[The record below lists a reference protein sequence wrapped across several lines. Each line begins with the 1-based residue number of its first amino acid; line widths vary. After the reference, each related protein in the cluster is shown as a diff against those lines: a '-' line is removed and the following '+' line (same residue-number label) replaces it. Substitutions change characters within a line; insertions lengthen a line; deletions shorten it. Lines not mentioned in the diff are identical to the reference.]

1 MQNLEL
7 LRYKEQSPYEKSG
20 ALTREQY
27 LFNETRVVGELYL
40 QGMSDEEIIKKVY
53 NENLFRYPTEK
64 MLRNIARVCLKRINA
79 LEDER
84 LIKALVEMPGSI
96 AKQVCLYAMMKQNR
110 LVNDFML
117 KVIGHKFIERDYGFS
132 KLVVSSFLI
141 DLQEQDPWVAS
152 WSPSTIN
159 KIRQVIVKTLV
170 DNEYL
175 DDSKSR
181 QINTITINSVLEEVL
196 REKDKAAL
204 AAFNCLY

>member
-1 MQNLEL
+1 MQNPEL

-20 ALTREQY
+20 SLTREQY
-27 LFNETRVVGELYL
+27 LFNETRLVGELYL
-40 QGMSDEEIIKKVY
+40 QGMTDEEIIEKVY

-64 MLRNIARVCLKRINA
+64 MLRNIARVCLKRIHA
-79 LEDER
+79 LEDDR

-110 LVNDFML
+110 LIYDFML
-117 KVIGHKFIERDYGFS
+117 KVIGHKFIERDYGFR

-175 DDSKSR
+175 DDNKSR
-181 QINTITINSVLEEVL
+181 QLNTITINSVLEEVL
-196 REKDKAAL
+196 REKDGAAL

>member
-7 LRYKEQSPYEKSG
+7 LRYKEQSHYEKSG

-40 QGMSDEEIIKKVY
+40 HGMSDEETIEKVY

-84 LIKALVEMPGSI
+84 LIKALVEKPGSI

-175 DDSKSR
+175 DDNKSR
-181 QINTITINSVLEEVL
+181 QLSTITINSVLEEVL

>member
-20 ALTREQY
+20 SLTREQY

-40 QGMSDEEIIKKVY
+40 QGMTDEEIIEKVY
-53 NENLFRYPTEK
+53 NENMFRYPTEK
-64 MLRNIARVCLKRINA
+64 MLRNIARVCLKRIHA
-79 LEDER
+79 LEDDR

-110 LVNDFML
+110 LINDFML

-175 DDSKSR
+175 DDNKSR
-181 QINTITINSVLEEVL
+181 QLNTITINSVLEEVL
-196 REKDKAAL
+196 RDKDKAAL

>member
-1 MQNLEL
+1 MQNPEL

-20 ALTREQY
+20 SLTREQY

-40 QGMSDEEIIKKVY
+40 QGMSDEEIIEKVY

-64 MLRNIARVCLKRINA
+64 MLRNIARVCLKRIHA

-110 LVNDFML
+110 LINDFMF

-175 DDSKSR
+175 DDNKSR
-181 QINTITINSVLEEVL
+181 QLNTITINSVLEGVL

>member
-1 MQNLEL
+1 
-7 LRYKEQSPYEKSG
+7 
-20 ALTREQY
+20 
-27 LFNETRVVGELYL
+27 
-40 QGMSDEEIIKKVY
+40 
-53 NENLFRYPTEK
+53 
-64 MLRNIARVCLKRINA
+64 
-79 LEDER
+79 
-84 LIKALVEMPGSI
+84 
-96 AKQVCLYAMMKQNR
+96 
-110 LVNDFML
+110 ML
-117 KVIGHKFIERDYGFS
+117 KVIGHKFIERDCGFS